1 MTVVSKALFRLF
13 FALIAGVLFG
23 LGLSVSQMIDPAKVI
38 NFLNIFG
45 AWDPSLAFVMGGG
58 LLVNAIATPLI
69 LKRRQPIFTHM
80 FRVPA
85 KSQIDSRLVIGGAL
99 FGIGWGLAGY
109 CPGPMITSLSFAS
122 TEILTVVLAYVVGTY
137 ATKWV
142 LFKIEQVNQIEH
154 QKDEACVG

>member
-1 MTVVSKALFRLF
+1 MIQTQRLF
-13 FALIAGVLFG
+13 FALVAGVLFG
-23 LGLSVSQMIDPAKVI
+23 LGMTVSQMIDPAKVV

-45 AWDPSLAFVMGGG
+45 QWDPSLAFVMGGG

-69 LKRRQPIFTHM
+69 LKREKPLFQDM

-85 KSQIDSRLVIGGAL
+85 KTEIDARIIGGGVL

-109 CPGPMITSLSFAS
+109 CPGPLLTSLSF
-122 TEILTVVLAYVVGTY
+122 INMDIFYVVAAYVVGTF

-142 LFKIEQVNQIEH
+142 IARMEAAKHVEH
-154 QKDEACVG
+154 EVDEACVG